1 MEVLFFSLISASYV
15 TYLRSLKDT
24 RKRRGKVD
32 HNTVCR
38 RQGRVREVIKPLL
51 QFYPYS
57 VSLGFVVTERFLNR
71 MQVHVPAFLK
81 RLHLDNLSLHPRRLG
96 AMFVFKTIKDVPLEL
111 AGFIQH
117 HHLQYHINVI
127 LKIQDQT
134 RFTHTVYFCSHS
146 QGCH

>member
-51 QFYPYS
+51 KFYPYS
-57 VSLGFVVTERFLNR
+57 VSLGFVVTERFLNG

-81 RLHLDNLSLHPRRLG
+81 RPHLDNLSLHQRTLE
-96 AMFVFKTIKDVPLEL
+96 AMFMFKTIKDFPLEL
-111 AGFIQH
+111 AGFI
-117 HHLQYHINVI
+117 
-127 LKIQDQT
+127 
-134 RFTHTVYFCSHS
+134 
-146 QGCH
+146 